1 MLEGAAARLKT
12 RLERPLHGKQFS
24 EVKDRNGSIAALRCS
39 RQQPFDQVGVVVRRR
54 SARR

>member
-24 EVKDRNGSIAALRCS
+24 EVKDGNGSI
-39 RQQPFDQVGVVVRRR
+39 V
-54 SARR
+54 